1 MMSRQ
6 AAGYVKSSKTNN
18 ARLGRAIEYLLPHY
32 FQEIIVQKIKS
43 GALQNA
49 VTNNKYLKT
58 HLNPDESLQI
68 TTATKHGYAN
78 AFFDITLIYKI
89 VRNLQLVQAPT
100 KGWGGGYPDDKD
112 TTVGDDLERIRV
124 KRNTIIHEVLRR
136 DSYVTDKELGLY
148 FTLFKAM
155 ASRLERDLG
164 VIPGDFVQ
172 KFVELQVCSMDEEIM
187 KSYLEAVETSRKRL
201 LDEIKNPSLSN
212 SQQIIVHKWEEE
224 DVNFVKTNAA
234 DTILQLFTTDA
245 CVLVKGAPGDG
256 KSTTIRHV
264 ALILHNMNKY
274 EIVPCKGP
282 NCIEKYYKK
291 DRYQVF
297 VIDDLCGK
305 YNFDQLKADEWS
317 NSFIK
322 EFMTRIL
329 ELGKAKFLTSVRLQI
344 CGEDRF
350 KVFNFLNYKSVD
362 LSDKKMVT
370 LEQKYKILTEHLT
383 GDAAKMLEKYEDRIS
398 DISLSPLLVSLIY
411 DGMDIALF
419 LQNPLD
425 FYWNE
430 FDKLQVEQLCA
441 LFLFTVYNG
450 HIESKFTKS
459 ENKQTIS
466 TIAKAFIERS
476 NPIQSD
482 VTNLISKHLNLL
494 SGKFLVN
501 KDGVF
506 TPKHNELFDI
516 ICYYFGTKEQD
527 IFIQYAHAQVIGQRT
542 VFESFNLKNL
552 IQFTIL
558 IKKENE
564 EMYFLRM
571 VKNICYGKI
580 WDAFN
585 NFQLLYILQFK
596 LRFVTYL
603 ERLSDTEKDKMV
615 EIRERSDGTSI
626 SMPVSLLY
634 VASYFGSLH
643 LVKFVLKHSNV
654 QLKDDQ
660 DEYPPLIASC
670 ERGHEEVV
678 KLLIDKEANA
688 NQSGHLGTTPT
699 IAAIQNNH
707 MNLVK
712 ILIDNG
718 ADINKDDHNGMT
730 PFLWACVLQREDIVN
745 FLIDKEANIN
755 ETSRDGSSSLF
766 WCCVMGYQ
774 ELVCLLQDKG
784 EIGSIS
790 KPNKDGKTPLMAA
803 CYFRRFNIVHYLL
816 KHLTSYD
823 EVDKNGW
830 TALMEACFNNDNGS
844 WNRFLKQFD
853 KQKSIRIP
861 LFRLLSKKGDMIDA
875 YYKIIEK
882 LVERT
887 NLNLQDTDGKSAL
900 HHACEGQYNH
910 IVHILTE
917 KGASVNLVDKRKS
930 TPLMGA
936 CFSEDNETVRPIME
950 DYSNG
955 CKPMIEQLLLN
966 AADVNAVDKR
976 GWNPFFD
983 GCQKG
988 NFTIVK
994 RLIRFVAD
1002 VNKRY
1007 RNGKTPIEMAR
1018 ECGNHDIIDLL
1029 IQEGANPGVNANEE
1043 ADCVPEMGHSYHMHD
1058 FSDTSSDGSNP
1069 DEDSSVQNFKH
1080 HISDRK
1086 KGEKLLNACI
1096 DENEDEV
1103 KDMLESALEY
1113 HVLDFSNR
1121 YGKTPLL
1128 EACRVKNVTIVNL
1141 LLEAGANVNKDDAK
1155 FWAPLHEACKVGEKD
1170 IVNLLLEKNVNIN
1183 ACDDRGYSPLL
1194 IASQNGYKSIVE
1206 LLVNYRAHVNISSN
1220 VRITPLLAACT
1231 KGQIEITK
1239 LLIVKRAD
1247 INKADGYGNTPLMVA
1262 SYYGHGSI
1270 VDQLLAKGCEID
1282 QKDMKGWTALSWAS
1296 KGSSKGCCKCII
1308 DASVKRKYKDLVR
1321 KPSDEKI

>member
-1 MMSRQ
+1 
-6 AAGYVKSSKTNN
+6 
-18 ARLGRAIEYLLPHY
+18 
-32 FQEIIVQKIKS
+32 
-43 GALQNA
+43 
-49 VTNNKYLKT
+49 
-58 HLNPDESLQI
+58 
-68 TTATKHGYAN
+68 
-78 AFFDITLIYKI
+78 
-89 VRNLQLVQAPT
+89 
-100 KGWGGGYPDDKD
+100 
-112 TTVGDDLERIRV
+112 
-124 KRNTIIHEVLRR
+124 
-136 DSYVTDKELGLY
+136 
-148 FTLFKAM
+148 
-155 ASRLERDLG
+155 
-164 VIPGDFVQ
+164 
-172 KFVELQVCSMDEEIM
+172 MDEEIM
-187 KSYLEAVETSRKRL
+187 KSYHEAVEVSRKRL

-224 DVNFVKTNAA
+224 DVHFVKTNAA
-234 DTILQLFTTDA
+234 NTILQLFTTDA

-264 ALILHNMNKY
+264 ALILHSMNKY

-297 VIDDLCGK
+297 VMDDLCGD
-305 YNFDQLKADEWS
+305 YSFDQREADEWS

-344 CGEDRF
+344 CREDRF

-362 LSDKKMVT
+362 LSDRKMVT
-370 LEQKYKILTEHLT
+370 LKQKYKILTEHLT
-383 GDAAKMLEKYEDRIS
+383 GDAAKMLEKHKDRIS
-398 DISLSPLLVSLIY
+398 NI
-411 DGMDIALF
+411 
-419 LQNPLD
+419 
-425 FYWNE
+425 
-430 FDKLQVEQLCA
+430 
-441 LFLFTVYNG
+441 T
-450 HIESKFTKS
+450 
-459 ENKQTIS
+459 
-466 TIAKAFIERS
+466 
-476 NPIQSD
+476 
-482 VTNLISKHLNLL
+482 
-494 SGKFLVN
+494 GKFLVK

-527 IFIQYAHAQVIGQRT
+527 IFVQHAHAQVIGQRT

-558 IKKENE
+558 IKKEND

-571 VKNICYGKI
+571 VKNICDGKI

-596 LRFVTYL
+596 LRFVAYL

-615 EIRERSDGTSI
+615 EIRERSEGTSI

-660 DEYPPLIASC
+660 EDEYPPLIASC

-707 MNLVK
+707 MNVVK
-712 ILIDNG
+712 VLIDSG

-745 FLIDKEANIN
+745 LIDKGANIN

-790 KPNKDGKTPLMAA
+790 KPNIDGKTPLMAA
-803 CYFRRFNIVHYLL
+803 CYFRRFNIVQYLL

-853 KQKSIRIP
+853 KQTSIWIP

-887 NLNLQDTDGKSAL
+887 NLNLQDAYGKSAL

-930 TPLMGA
+930 TPLMEA
-936 CFSEDNETVRPIME
+936 CFSEDNDTVRPIME
-950 DYSNG
+950 DSSNG
-955 CKPMIEQLLLN
+955 CRPIIEQLLLN

-983 GCQKG
+983 GCEKG

-1002 VNKRY
+1002 VKKRY
-1007 RNGKTPIEMAR
+1007 RNVKTPIEMAR
-1018 ECGNHDIIDLL
+1018 ECRNQGIIDLL
-1029 IQEGANPGVNANEE
+1029 IQEGANLIINANEE
-1043 ADCVPEMGHSYHMHD
+1043 ADSVPEMGHSYHKHD
-1058 FSDTSSDGSNP
+1058 FSDTSSDGSNTE
-1069 DEDSSVQNFKH
+1069 EDSSVQNFKH
-1080 HISDRK
+1080 YISDDRI
-1086 KGEKLLNACI
+1086 KGETLLNACI

-1103 KDMLESALEY
+1103 TDLLESALEN

-1141 LLEAGANVNKDDAK
+1141 LLEAGANVNEGDAK
-1155 FWAPLHEACKVGEKD
+1155 CWAPLHEACNVGEKD
-1170 IVNLLLEKNVNIN
+1170 IVNLLLEKNVNVN
-1183 ACDDRGYSPLL
+1183 ACDNRGYSPLL

-1206 LLVNYRAHVNISSN
+1206 LLVDHRAHVNISSN

-1231 KGQIEITK
+1231 KGQIEITE

-1247 INKADGYGNTPLMVA
+1247 INKADVYGNTPLMVA
-1262 SYYGHGSI
+1262 SYYGHCEI
-1270 VDQLLAKGCEID
+1270 VDLLLAKGCEID

-1308 DASVKRKYKDLVR
+1308 DASVKRKYKNLVR
-1321 KPSDEKI
+1321 KPSDDKI